1 VRAFHFSLESGTYF
15 GYEKSLVDCGP
26 GTGGWTYDPPFP
38 CAHEGRDGGRRFSTI
53 PANAGAF
60 FGVQTGEVGMEEK
73 KLGERVKAFRELQ
86 EISRDELASR
96 TGLTAGFIEEL
107 ENDDVSPSLGPLL
120 KISRALGVRLGTFMD
135 DELGNDMCVCRLCD
149 LKDDEVVMRKGAS
162 KHVGMKFHSLG
173 AGKSDRHMEPFFI
186 EAYPDEKSD
195 EKTLSSHEGE
205 EFIVVV
211 SGKIEV
217 ILGREHHLLGPGDSI
232 YFNSIVPHYVGCG
245 DADKAEMHAVLY
257 LPE

>member
-1 VRAFHFSLESGTYF
+1 
-15 GYEKSLVDCGP
+15 
-26 GTGGWTYDPPFP
+26 
-38 CAHEGRDGGRRFSTI
+38 
-53 PANAGAF
+53 
-60 FGVQTGEVGMEEK
+60 MEEK

-86 EISRDELASR
+86 EISREELASR
-96 TGLTAGFIEEL
+96 TGLEVQFIEQL
-107 ENDDVSPSLGPLL
+107 ETDEASPSLGPLL

-135 DELGNDMCVCRLCD
+135 DELGNDMCVSRLCD
-149 LKDDEVVMRKGAS
+149 LGCASS
-162 KHVGMKFHSLG
+162 KHVGMTFHSLG

-186 EAYPDEKSD
+186 EAYPDDKADKS
-195 EKTLSSHEGE
+195 LSSHEGE

-217 ILGREHHLLGPGDSI
+217 ILGREHYLLGAGDSI

-245 DADKAEMHAVLY
+245 DAEKAEMHAVLY